1 MTLSFFSSISNDT
14 RLLSLLD
21 MMYNDAQDR
30 LARFIVEGDLLNYV
44 RKLGSDWRHFSSA
57 TSFCSRARRRFVH
70 SESPEYEFR
79 FFDFTFWGLIFTVCI
94 IILHKHPCVFFIFQI
109 TNNRY

>member
-30 LARFIVEGDLLNYV
+30 LARFIVEGDLLKYV
-44 RKLGSDWRHFSSA
+44 CKLGNDWIHFSS
-57 TSFCSRARRRFVH
+57 TTFVVVH
-70 SESPEYEFR
+70 NGVLCTRNHQNMNFVS
-79 FFDFTFWGLIFTVCI
+79 LISHFGD
-94 IILHKHPCVFFIFQI
+94 
-109 TNNRY
+109 